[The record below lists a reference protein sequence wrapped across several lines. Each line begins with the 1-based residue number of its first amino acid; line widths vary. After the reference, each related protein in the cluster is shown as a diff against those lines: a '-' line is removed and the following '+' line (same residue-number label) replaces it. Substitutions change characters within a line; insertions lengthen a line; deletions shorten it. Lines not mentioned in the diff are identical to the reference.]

1 LPSGYFGAY
10 LLAYVPK
17 LWFRFMDKR
26 LLALPHVRGDL
37 ERINVDPNA
46 RAALF
51 LQYGKDKMVEPT
63 I

>member
-1 LPSGYFGAY
+1 
-10 LLAYVPK
+10 VQ
-17 LWFRFMDKR
+17 
-26 LLALPHVRGDL
+26 GDL

-51 LQYGKDKMVEPT
+51 LQYSKDKMVEPT